1 MRRNK
6 TDLELLEGKLR
17 QPIHISYLA
26 NYVLKKSIDETQQ
39 VIDRGVEMGLFEMT
53 KFNGYYKLKSQD

>member
-26 NYVLKKSIDETQQ
+26 KYVLKKSIEETQE
-39 VIDRGVEMGLFEMT
+39 VIDRGIEQGLFEEV
-53 KFNGYYKLKSQD
+53 KFDGYYKLKNQD